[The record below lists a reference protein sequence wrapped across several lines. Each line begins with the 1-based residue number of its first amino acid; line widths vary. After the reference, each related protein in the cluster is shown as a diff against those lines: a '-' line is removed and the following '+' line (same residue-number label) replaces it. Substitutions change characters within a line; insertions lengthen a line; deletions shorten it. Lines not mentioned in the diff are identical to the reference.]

1 MLIEHVTL
9 YDNMTAVEEI
19 EIEEIEVDDTERQ
32 EAPVD
37 PRLLNLSPSAKLA
50 VQRFGGDVDEACY
63 QASRF
68 INAFRNP
75 PAWAIELH
83 GAQRT
88 GWKSFDREGRV

>member
-1 MLIEHVTL
+1 MIIEEVTL
-9 YDNMTAVEEI
+9 YDHMTVVEMIEVEEI
-19 EIEEIEVDDTERQ
+19 EITDTERQ

-63 QASRF
+63 QAARF
-68 INAFRNP
+68 INTFRNP
-75 PAWAIELH
+75 PEWAIELH